1 MYKKLLKENPYLVV
15 IIAIMNPEETEM
27 LKTVEWEL
35 DEGQDDY
42 IVSECLPHNTWENEE
57 GKV

>member
-1 MYKKLLKENPYLVV
+1 
-15 IIAIMNPEETEM
+15 MNPEETEM